1 MGKWFFT
8 ASNGSVVAKM
18 TPDTDEVREKTIT
31 FRNFSLTNAIDKLR
45 FFESGE
51 FKFSA
56 LFTRIGDIGGV
67 TPTDINDAE
76 TLLLALIP
84 TASGGGGGTY
94 DNVTVYDTPGALPI
108 TIAANTIHSISVLS
122 ITGDTVITI
131 GGESTTLVAGQST
144 SITATALIDDVIV
157 LNSASGTFLATTLS

>member
-18 TPDTDEVREKTIT
+18 TPDTDEVRPKTIT
-31 FRNFSLTNAIDKLR
+31 FRSFSLTNAIDKLR

-56 LFTRIGDIGGV
+56 LFTRIGDIGG
-67 TPTDINDAE
+67 TSPTDINDAE

-84 TASGGGGGTY
+84 SASGGGGTY
-94 DNVTVYDTPGALPI
+94 DNVTVYDTPDDLPI
-108 TIAANTIHSISVLS
+108 TFNANTVHSISILCLTGTLTITVGTEETVL
-122 ITGDTVITI
+122 T
-131 GGESTTLVAGQST
+131 AGQNT
-144 SITATALIDDVIV
+144 DITATGLIAQEISID
-157 LNSASGTFLATTLS
+157 STTGTFTVTILD